1 MLKLRT
7 PIDLLGDALYNLVDH
22 ELKKHIHPTIKLDKV
37 TDLDLKLVKRLKSK
51 YGIGGIILDVDE
63 TIRKDL
69 KEIPQINQQ
78 WVEFMKQEFKVIILS
93 NGYSKDIQEFTK
105 RTGIEYMSRAHKP
118 KQEYFLAATDKIG
131 LEPENVLV
139 IGDDIICDIYGG
151 NKCGMITAIVNEVVE
166 SNIVICENER

>member
-78 WVEFMKQEFKVIILS
+78 
-93 NGYSKDIQEFTK
+93 
-105 RTGIEYMSRAHKP
+105 
-118 KQEYFLAATDKIG
+118 
-131 LEPENVLV
+131 
-139 IGDDIICDIYGG
+139 
-151 NKCGMITAIVNEVVE
+151 
-166 SNIVICENER
+166 